1 MKTVTEEI
9 RRFSLSDDARSS
21 LKDEYIK
28 SLKDE
33 DFKEFIKTISLSEDD
48 LMKYTSK
55 LQECSSEYKN
65 CKHCECLSEC
75 KNNIKGFI
83 LKPYASNHKLSFSYD
98 MCHYNKELKS
108 KNKYQ
113 DNTFYFDVPKEIRD
127 AKMSEV
133 FTNDGNRAPIL
144 SWIKDFYK
152 EYKATKKGKGLYLN
166 GSFGSGKTY
175 LIAALFN
182 ELAKANIK
190 VAIIYWPEFL
200 RTLKASFDTDYDEKY
215 EYIKKVPIL
224 LIDDIGAENLTP
236 WARDEILGS
245 ILQFRM
251 QEGLTTF
258 FTSNLSLEEL
268 ESHLSITGN
277 KVEKL
282 KAKRII
288 ERIKQLTTEISLI
301 SKNNRK

>member
-1 MKTVTEEI
+1 MDEI
-9 RRFSLSDDARSS
+9 NNFRISDDVKSS

-28 SLKDE
+28 SLKDD
-33 DFKEFIKTISLSEDD
+33 DFKELVSTISLTEDD

-55 LQECSSEYKN
+55 LQECSLEYSK
-65 CKHCECLSEC
+65 CKHCKGLVEC

-98 MCHYNKELKS
+98 ICPYNEKLRIQ
-108 KNKYQ
+108 NKYQ
-113 DNTFYFDVPKEIRD
+113 DNAFYFDIPKEIKD
-127 AKMSEV
+127 AKMSDV
-133 FTNDGNRAPIL
+133 FTNDVNRAPIL

-152 EYKATKKGKGLYLN
+152 DYKNTKKGKGLYLN

-182 ELAKANIK
+182 ELAKSNIK
-190 VAIIYWPEFL
+190 VAIIYWSEFL
-200 RTLKASFDTDYDEKY
+200 RVLKASFDTDYDEKY
-215 EYIKKVPIL
+215 EYIKKVPVL

-258 FTSNLSLEEL
+258 FTSNLNLEEL
-268 ESHLSITGN
+268 EAHLSITSN

-288 ERIKQLTTEISLI
+288 ERIKQLTVEISLI